1 MSMLRDRRRQ
11 AVATGLDR
19 SAGRLHFAGHD
30 LPALVERHGSP
41 LFVYSAEMIRMNCR
55 ALRSAFAMPGLDTA
69 VAFASKACSLMRI
82 LEIVRD
88 EGLCLEVNSL
98 GELQKARMA
107 GFADERIVLNGVA
120 KSDAEIAAA
129 LSPPIL
135 SINVDGLG
143 ELGRIDAA
151 ARGLG
156 VRARVSLRLVPELTG
171 GTAPGNETA
180 SSRTKF
186 GMTQAELRE
195 ALAMLA
201 ASAATDLVGLH
212 VHIGSQI
219 TSDAPYAKAAG
230 FAVEA
235 VAAIGRP
242 LELLNLGGGFPVNY
256 VHDDMPGFEPRYLAS
271 DRPLGD
277 FARAMAGALAG
288 RLDPATRIIV
298 EPGRRLIA
306 DCAVALARVVA
317 RKDRPDITWLYVDA
331 GYHTLLEA
339 FGYKW
344 YYHAHLADRG
354 HEPADTEFRLV
365 GPLCDNGDTF
375 HDVEG
380 EALFEAMRGLAP
392 DAADRIAGLER
403 TLVRLPRRRLL
414 PASAGP
420 GDVIAFQDAGA
431 YTMDQIFA
439 INGRGRPAVLLADRG
454 EVEVIRRA
462 DSLADMLL
470 NEVY

>member
-1 MSMLRDRRRQ
+1 MSMLRDRRCQ
-11 AVATGLDR
+11 AVATGFDR

-41 LFVYSAEMIRMNCR
+41 VFVYSADMIRMNCR

-69 VAFASKACSLMRI
+69 VAFASKACSQ
-82 LEIVRD
+82 IVRD

-135 SINVDGLG
+135 SINVDSLG
-143 ELGRIDAA
+143 ELARIDAA
-151 ARGLG
+151 ARSLG
-156 VRARVSLRLVPELTG
+156 VRARVSLRLVPEITG

-186 GMTQAELRE
+186 GMTRHEFRE
-195 ALAMLA
+195 ALARLA
-201 ASAATDLVGLH
+201 GSAATDLVGLH

-235 VAAIGRP
+235 AAAVGKAIGRP
-242 LELLNLGGGFPVNY
+242 LELLNLGGGFPVDY
-256 VHDDMPGFEPRYLAS
+256 VHEDLPGFEPRYLAS

-288 RLDPATRIIV
+288 RLDATTRILV

-306 DCAVALARVVA
+306 DCAVALARIVA

-339 FGYKW
+339 FSYKW
-344 YYHAHLADRG
+344 YYHAHLADRAG
-354 HEPADTEFRLV
+354 EAADTQFRLV

-380 EALFEAMRGLAP
+380 EALFEAVRVLAP
-392 DAADRIAGLER
+392 DAANRVAGLER

-439 INGRGRPAVLLADRG
+439 INGRGRPAVLLADG
-454 EVEVIRRA
+454 GGVEVIRRA

-470 NEVY
+470 NEIY